1 MSNLTRSLKRLEANT
16 KKLVEGKEKK
26 AKRERE
32 NEKRRGWTLDQYLEE
47 SILSMYFPDIDP
59 DLIFEDVVSRKWRL
73 GSSDRVAIT
82 YGCRVW
88 GEEYYVNPF
97 AGLDTL

>member
-1 MSNLTRSLKRLEANT
+1 MSNLTRGLKKLEAYA

-82 YGCRVW
+82 YGCQKW
-88 GEEYYVNPF
+88 GSDEFRDPF
-97 AGLDTL
+97 AELDSI